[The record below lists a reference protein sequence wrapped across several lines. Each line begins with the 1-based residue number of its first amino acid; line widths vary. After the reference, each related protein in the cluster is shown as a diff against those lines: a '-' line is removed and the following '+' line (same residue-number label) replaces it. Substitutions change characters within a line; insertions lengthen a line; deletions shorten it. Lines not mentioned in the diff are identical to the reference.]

1 MDAGSADDASEI
13 AIPASLELEQREEP
27 LGSWTCGVPNSST
40 SGVVKYEGHLVLTT
54 RRVIYEPM
62 RTPRAIGRAASVMLG
77 GARYAID
84 LGQLR
89 GVDAVE
95 GRLPRLRL
103 DIEGEEPFVLII
115 SSGRF
120 SLPWDKKKWRALKQA
135 VERIRAAA
143 PCLVQPSLISTAP
156 RKAT

>member
-1 MDAGSADDASEI
+1 MEAGSPDKASEI
-13 AIPASLELEQREEP
+13 AIPASLELEQGEDL
-27 LGSWTCGVPNSST
+27 LGSWTCGVPNSPT

-54 RRVIYEPM
+54 RQVIYEPM
-62 RTPRAIGRAASVMLG
+62 QTPRAVGRAASVMLG

-84 LGQLR
+84 LEQLR

-103 DIEGEEPFVLII
+103 DIEGEESFVLII

-120 SLPWDKKKWRALKQA
+120 SVPWNKKKWRALEQA
-135 VERIRAAA
+135 VEHIRAAA
-143 PCLVQPSLISTAP
+143 ISS
-156 RKAT
+156 

>member
-1 MDAGSADDASEI
+1 MQAGSSDDSSEF
-13 AIPASLELEQREEP
+13 AIPASLELEQGEDL
-27 LGSWTCGVPNSST
+27 LGSWTCGVPNSPS

-62 RTPRAIGRAASVMLG
+62 RTPRTLGRAASVMLG

-84 LGQLR
+84 LQHLQ
-89 GVDAVE
+89 GVGAVE

-103 DIEGEEPFVLII
+103 DVEGGEPFVLII

-120 SLPWDKKKWRALKQA
+120 SVPWDKKKWRALEQA

-143 PCLVQPSLISTAP
+143 MSSGSP
-156 RKAT
+156 

>member
-1 MDAGSADDASEI
+1 MDAGGPDDASEI
-13 AIPASLELEQREEP
+13 AIPASLELEQGEEL
-27 LGSWTCGVPNSST
+27 LGSWTCGVPNSPT

-62 RTPRAIGRAASVMLG
+62 RTPRAFGRAASMMLG

-95 GRLPRLRL
+95 GRLPRLRI

-120 SLPWDKKKWRALKQA
+120 SVPWDKKKWRALEQA

-143 PCLVQPSLISTAP
+143 MSSS
-156 RKAT
+156 